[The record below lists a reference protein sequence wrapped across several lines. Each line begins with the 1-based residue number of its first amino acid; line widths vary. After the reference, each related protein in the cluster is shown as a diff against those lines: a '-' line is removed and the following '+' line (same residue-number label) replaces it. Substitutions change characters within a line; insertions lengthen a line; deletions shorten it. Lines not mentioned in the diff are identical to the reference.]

1 MSQWA
6 DARRQLSSEA
16 SAEPGQWR
24 TARAEYQ
31 REMMDVVNDPM
42 VLDVV
47 FMTSAQIGKSEI
59 LNNITGYFI
68 DYDPCP
74 ILFLQPTV
82 EMAEAFSKDRIAP
95 MLRDSPSLSEKVARA
110 TSRDSG
116 NTVLHKQFQG
126 GQLTLAGANSP
137 ASLAS
142 RPIRILLADEID
154 KYPISA
160 GTEGDPISLAEKR
173 TNNFWNRKRVKVSTP
188 TVKGASRI
196 EAAFSESDQRYF
208 YVPCPHCQEMQ
219 SLKWANVKWPPNE
232 PERASYFCPHCAA
245 EWSDGQKTD
254 AIAQGK
260 WRGSQPFKGIAGFHI
275 SELYSPWS
283 SLARI
288 AIEFLA
294 AKDNPS
300 RLQTWVNTCLGEVWE
315 SSKDEVEP
323 GILMQRGEPYPLNF
337 VPSGGLLLTA
347 GVDVQGDR
355 LEIYYWAYGEGQESW
370 VVARERLDGDPARE
384 VVWSQLLDYLERP
397 IDHELGAQVVPR
409 TVCID
414 SGGMHTQ
421 EVYTFC
427 RLNAMRRTPYGLQQ
441 ILAIQGQRFSDKPI
455 MGKPSLRDISKGG
468 RLVKNGIKLWPVGS
482 SQAKKVLYARINI
495 ELPGP
500 GYVHTSSALTED
512 FYDQLTAERLVTKYV
527 KGFARQEW
535 LLPAGRRNEAL
546 DCAVYALAAAHQLG
560 LPRFREGDWNK
571 ARVRLTTKAPPVAAT
586 TDLAALVPV
595 DPKPLPVAPAA
606 PPPPATTR
614 VAAPRR
620 VILRPPQRRP
630 NFTNNW

>member
-1 MSQWA
+1 
-6 DARRQLSSEA
+6 
-16 SAEPGQWR
+16 
-24 TARAEYQ
+24 
-31 REMMDVVNDPM
+31 MMDVVNDPM
-42 VLDVV
+42 VQDVV
-47 FMTSAQIGKSEI
+47 FMTSAQVGKSEI
-59 LNNITGYFI
+59 LNNISGYFI

-142 RPIRILLADEID
+142 RPIRVLLADEID

-196 EAAFSESDQRYF
+196 EAAFAESDQRYF
-208 YVPCPHCQEMQ
+208 YVPCPHCTEMQ
-219 SLKWANVKWPPNE
+219 TLKWANVKWPPNE

-245 EWSDGQKTD
+245 EWSEGQKVEGVAT
-254 AIAQGK
+254 GE
-260 WRGSQPFKGIAGFHI
+260 WRASVPFRGVAGFHI

-288 AIEFLA
+288 AKEFLA
-294 AKDNPS
+294 AKDNPT

-323 GILMQRGEPYPLNF
+323 GVLMQRAENYPLNF
-337 VPSGGLLLTA
+337 VPSGGLMLTA

-355 LEIYYWAYGEGQESW
+355 LEVYYWAYGEGQESW
-370 VVARERLDGDPARE
+370 IVARDRLDGDPARE
-384 VVWSQLLDYLERP
+384 VVWGQLLESLERP

-441 ILAIQGQRFSDKPI
+441 ILAIQGQRYADKPI
-455 MGKPSLRDISKGG
+455 MGKPKLRDISKGG
-468 RLVKNGIKLWPVGS
+468 RLVTGGVKLWPVGS
-482 SQAKKVLYARINI
+482 TAAKKVIYARINI
-495 ELPGP
+495 ALPGP

-527 KGFARQEW
+527 KGFATQEW
-535 LLPAGRRNEAL
+535 LLPNGRRNEAL

-560 LPRFREGDWNK
+560 LPRFRAGDWAK
-571 ARVRLTTKAPPVAAT
+571 ARARLTKDAASAPASDTAP
-586 TDLAALVPV
+586 
-595 DPKPLPVAPAA
+595 PAA
-606 PPPPATTR
+606 PIESPIEAPPPMLPKPAR
-614 VAAPRR
+614 MVQVMR
-620 VILRPPQRRP
+620 PQRRP